1 MNMVKPVNNPMENAN
16 RIYRDPRYAALLTRL
31 NDLEKERVYCK
42 HDLDHFLSVG
52 RIAYILS
59 LEEGLS
65 VSKDVLYTAA
75 LLHDIGRVEEITSGM
90 AHAEASAKIAE
101 PFLAN
106 STFTK
111 DEKETVL
118 SLIRSHR
125 THGKDS
131 LTELFYRAD
140 KLSRPCAYCAA
151 ISSCHWQEDKKNR
164 TLHY

>member
-1 MNMVKPVNNPMENAN
+1 MDTVERVKIPMENTN
-16 RIYRDPRYAALLTRL
+16 RIYQDPYYATLLFRL
-31 NDLEKERVYCK
+31 NELEKERVYCK
-42 HDLDHFLSVG
+42 HDLDHFLSVA

-75 LLHDIGRVEEITSGM
+75 LLHDIGRVEEMTSGM
-90 AHAEASAKIAE
+90 AHDEASAKIAE
-101 PFLAN
+101 QFLAN
-106 STFTK
+106 STFTE
-111 DEKETVL
+111 DEKKTVL

-140 KLSRPCAYCAA
+140 KLSRPCAYCSA
-151 ISSCHWQEDKKNR
+151 IASCHWQEDQKNR